1 MPNPVQGQA
10 MNAPVW
16 NENTTTQIV
25 PMTGAFDP
33 VTVAGYYAVFS
44 NIGAN
49 DVWVGPSA
57 ADLGVRVPP
66 AAAFETA
73 ISPGS
78 PVYVLGTAGQAISV
92 VEYIES

>member
-16 NENTTTQIV
+16 NANTTTQLV
-25 PMTGAFDP
+25 AMTGAFDA
-33 VTVAGYYAVFS
+33 VTIGGYYAIFS

-57 ADLGVRVPP
+57 GVHGVRVPP
-66 AAAFETA
+66 AASFETA
-73 ISPGS
+73 ITPGS
-78 PVYVLGTAGQAISV
+78 PVYVLGTAGQAVTV
-92 VEYIES
+92 VEYKEA